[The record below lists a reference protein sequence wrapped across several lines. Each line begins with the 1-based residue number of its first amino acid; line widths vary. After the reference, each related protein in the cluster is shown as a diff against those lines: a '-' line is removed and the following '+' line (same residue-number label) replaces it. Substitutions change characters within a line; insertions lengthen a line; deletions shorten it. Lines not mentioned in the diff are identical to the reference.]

1 MAFESID
8 TNSLR
13 NAISACQ
20 NRISYHTIN
29 DLINNISSN
38 NTWQTSSR
46 DNLKNALVKLINDR
60 YNALSSKLQ
69 HYQSVVGLIER
80 YKKLQSDNRNYEN
93 EISSLNPRL
102 YYTEYYQEKYYD
114 EKGREQYVQKSRTVK
129 NWNVQNRIDYLRQ
142 VIQNNNYEMSRLETQ
157 VSSSI

>member
-46 DNLKNALVKLINDR
+46 DNLNAALVKLINDR
-60 YNALSSKLQ
+60 YNALSSRLQ
-69 HYQSVVGLIER
+69 NYQSIVGLIER
-80 YKKLQSDNRNYEN
+80 YKKLQSDNRKYES

-114 EKGREQYVQKSRTVK
+114 DKGKEHYVQKSRTLK
-129 NWNVQNRIDYLRQ
+129 DWNVQNRIDHLRRL
-142 VIQNNNYEMSRLETQ
+142 IQSNNYEMSSLETQ